1 MKEIIVQNEQ
11 TNKLEGLIY
20 PLVVK
25 KTVDGGATPSI
36 YEDKNNGSENSAR
49 KSIGRIESIRK

>member
-1 MKEIIVQNEQ
+1 MKKIIVLNEQ
-11 TNKLEGLIY
+11 RNKLGGLIY

-25 KTVDGGATPSI
+25 KTVDGGSMPSV
-36 YEDKNNGSENSAR
+36 YVKKNNGSEHSAR

>member
-1 MKEIIVQNEQ
+1 MQNEQ
-11 TNKLEGLIY
+11 RNKLGGLIY

-25 KTVDGGATPSI
+25 KTVDGGSMPSV
-36 YEDKNNGSENSAR
+36 YVKKNNGSEHSAR

>member
-1 MKEIIVQNEQ
+1 MQNEQ
-11 TNKLEGLIY
+11 RNKLGGLIY

-25 KTVDGGATPSI
+25 KTVDGGSVPSV
-36 YEDKNNGSENSAR
+36 YEVKNNGSEHSAR

>member
-20 PLVVK
+20 PLIVK
-25 KTVDGGATPSI
+25 KTVDGGSMPSV
-36 YEDKNNGSENSAR
+36 YVR
-49 KSIGRIESIRK
+49 KK

>member
-11 TNKLEGLIY
+11 TNKLGGLIY

-25 KTVDGGATPSI
+25 KTVDGGLMPSV
-36 YEDKNNGSENSAR
+36 YVR
-49 KSIGRIESIRK
+49 KK

>member
-25 KTVDGGATPSI
+25 KTVDGGLMPSV
-36 YEDKNNGSENSAR
+36 YERKNNGSEHSAR